1 MALFAHK
8 SRSKLLLAPALTLAV
23 AAPLAFTASASA
35 CWCPQ
40 GMHESAPGS
49 NQCVA
54 DTPKEATPQTPPAT
68 EQPPAKETTPPA
80 ETPAPA
86 PKAETPAPAPTTE
99 TPAPA
104 PAETAAPTP
113 APAPA
118 ATTPAPA
125 PAPAPAAPVTE
136 QGTQPTTPATEQPTG
151 AVRGEVVS
159 SKPHKKHTTHHTA
172 APEQTESAPVAT
184 TAAPSVQSAQAA
196 ELPFTGMDTGVVA
209 GLGVALL
216 GGGLVLRR
224 RTREP
229 MDSAV

>member
-23 AAPLAFTASASA
+23 AAPLVFTASASA

-49 NQCVA
+49 EQCVA

-68 EQPPAKETTPPA
+68 EQPPAKETTTPP
-80 ETPAPA
+80 
-86 PKAETPAPAPTTE
+86 AETPAPAPTTE

-104 PAETAAPTP
+104 PAPAETAAP

-125 PAPAPAAPVTE
+125 PAETPAAPAPAAPVTE
-136 QGTQPTTPATEQPTG
+136 QSNQPTTPATEQPTG

-172 APEQTESAPVAT
+172 APEQTESAPVT
-184 TAAPSVQSAQAA
+184 TAAAPSVQSAQAA